1 MWWVANLSDFKWP
14 LHPSCLHA
22 AAFIF
27 ILIHTLCNSWCTNSH
42 SLTVRPGQ
50 SELIISLFSGDS
62 APESSTCLQTRQGEA
77 ALRRLLSG
85 TERCKVLPGETTFNS
100 VATFSGSDLRL
111 PRQPPTLPT
120 SPFKS
125 LVWLIS
131 RFLLLR
137 EPNLRWIWH
146 FLLLAL
152 RVDIVS
158 GVGQG
163 RLCPW
168 SLSDLRKFLFN
179 SCRKCHRKI

>member
-1 MWWVANLSDFKWP
+1 MAPS
-14 LHPSCLHA
+14 PSCLHA

-62 APESSTCLQTRQGEA
+62 APESSTRLQKRQGEA

-85 TERCKVLPGETTFNS
+85 TERGKVLPGETTFNL
-100 VATFSGSDLRL
+100 VVTFRL
-111 PRQPPTLPT
+111 WPMSPQAAPTLPT

-158 GVGQG
+158 AVGQG
-163 RLCPW
+163 RFCPW
-168 SLSDLRKFLFN
+168 SLSDLRKFLFEQLQKMPQKN
-179 SCRKCHRKI
+179 LEKSRYFK